1 MVNTLL
7 VLLVILALLVP
18 TLSFKTKDT
27 NRRQPKAPHV
37 DALKHRGSRAG
48 ILRH

>member
-1 MVNTLL
+1 MVNILL

-18 TLSFKTKDT
+18 TLSFKTKDPD
-27 NRRQPKAPHV
+27 RRQSKAPHV

-48 ILRH
+48 MP